1 MGWYDAFRGDTARVN
16 MGATSGGSAVKN
28 FGDAFASIGG
38 TIIAADAQEGKNKL
52 IEMQLQN
59 EQLKMDDAANKRADD
74 HTQKY
79 AASMTRDA
87 WGKEKIDTL
96 GKISDLETM
105 KKENESLPFD
115 QRYSDSDL
123 EAGLM
128 TAQREVE
135 SFYTPTKEMK
145 QEWTGQ
151 EKIVQDNNNKLY
163 LQDAFSIDPTL
174 SKEERKAED
183 VRLRGL
189 YKPETAQLGEIE
201 KRFKAQDELAQTNFN
216 NELRE
221 QATNFKTFEEFQ
233 KSPDYKTLLTN
244 ADAVGIEHV
253 IDRFKLSDK
262 DAAALRKTNAEIKH
276 YDNADSIAQQEL
288 DLKRQKEKR
297 EAWEFKHPQAKSATG
312 TERAEAETKVLKS
325 VNDMV
330 ITQYGKTDSKGFTVI
345 DPQKGEEA
353 KWIHTRTISN
363 VAKGMSPADAFNTA
377 QISFKEANNTKVKKA
392 AATADPLGLR

>member
-59 EQLKMDDAANKRADD
+59 EQLKMDDAANKRADTN
-74 HTQKY
+74 TQEY

-87 WGKEKIDTL
+87 WGKDKLSSLAALDT
-96 GKISDLETM
+96 SA
-105 KKENESLPFD
+105 SP
-115 QRYSDSDL
+115 
-123 EAGLM
+123 EATLNA
-128 TAQREVE
+128 TQAIE
-135 SFYTPTKEMK
+135 SFYAPTKEMK
-145 QEWTGQ
+145 QEWSTQ
-151 EKIVQDNNNKLY
+151 EKVVQDANNKAY
-163 LQDAFSIDPTL
+163 LADAFTLDP
-174 SKEERKAED
+174 SARKEARQNAAD
-183 VRLRGL
+183 ALQQF

-201 KRFKAQDELAQTNFN
+201 KRFKAQDDLAQTNFN

-221 QATNFKTFEEFQ
+221 QATNFKTFTDFQ

-312 TERAEAETKVLKS
+312 TERAEAETKELKAIDS
-325 VNDMV
+325 A
-330 ITQYGKTDSKGFTVI
+330 ITTKYGKTDRNGLTTI
-345 DPQKGEEA
+345 GNEDAPEA
-353 KWIHTRTISN
+353 KWVHSRAYSN
-363 VAKGMSPADAFNTA
+363 VAKGMSPAIALTNA
-377 QISFKEANNTKVKKA
+377 EAEWNSMKKTKTEKVKKESNRLNLPPA
-392 AATADPLGLR
+392 PK